1 ERKRIAKKWLYR
13 KVSPKKTLQNGIE
26 TGTTGTVMELIDNK
40 TAIVEFYDRNG
51 ELIEI
56 DNELAFKVD
65 LKNIKLKK

>member
-1 ERKRIAKKWLYR
+1 KRIAKKWLYR

-40 TAIVEFYDRNG
+40 TAFVEFYDRNG